1 MIAYV
6 FLGLCLLV
14 GLILL
19 GRWFIQADPNRL
31 ARAFKVLALFVL
43 SGLAIYLVLSGRAAW
58 ALFTLPLL
66 APLLA
71 RLNLFRRL
79 AKAARGPSPGQ
90 QSTVRTETIEM
101 RLDHDT
107 GDMEGEVLSGR
118 HQGRRLGEMALGEL
132 LDLLA
137 ECSTRDPKAASLL
150 EAYLDRSHPD
160 WRDLGTEAGGSGS
173 SRGRGSG
180 ANVEMDVEEAYRLLG
195 LERGATA
202 DMVKEAHRR
211 LMRQV
216 HPDAGG
222 SSYLAAKINQAKELL
237 LRVAPR

>member
-14 GLILL
+14 GLLLL
-19 GRWFIQADPNRL
+19 GRWFMQADPGRL
-31 ARAFKVLALFVL
+31 ARAFKVLAIVVL
-43 SGLAIYLVLSGRAAW
+43 GALAVYLVVSGRAAW
-58 ALFTLPLL
+58 ALFTLPML

-71 RLNLFRRL
+71 RMNLFRRL

-90 QSTVRTETIEM
+90 QSTVRTDMLEM

-107 GDMEGEVLSGR
+107 GSMEGEVLAGR
-118 HQGRRLGEMALGEL
+118 HQGRALGGMALGEL

-137 ECSTRDPKAASLL
+137 ECSARDPKAASLI

-160 WRDLGTEAGGSGS
+160 WRDFGAESQRSDASSGGARSAGG
-173 SRGRGSG
+173 
-180 ANVEMDVEEAYRLLG
+180 EMDVEEAYRLLG
-195 LERGATA
+195 LEPGATA

-222 SSYLAAKINQAKELL
+222 SSYLAAKINEAKDLL
-237 LRVAPR
+237 LRVATR